1 MSDITKTIIR
11 ITVAFLAVSLDELF
25 TLILFYATVLHGKDS
40 DMILNDIIIGQ
51 LLGFSIIVILSL
63 SGRLFLAVL
72 SMQVLCLIG
81 IVPLLIGCQQLYKVV
96 KFWMKSYSKQH
107 QHSKSDPEASVETVS
122 LDIITKNSYQSVSE
136 DCSQHSDNE
145 SDSDS
150 DIGDSPIVS
159 LLKDK
164 VGNIFNTSTLIVCAT
179 ILSEETEE
187 VGVFLPIIA
196 SSHSNSN
203 VFLMV
208 ITLYILLGLMNLL
221 AYSLV
226 QHRKFGSFIS
236 KYSKNIVPF
245 ILIGL
250 GVYVLSNS
258 TIASYF

>member
-25 TLILFYATVLHGKDS
+25 TLILFYATVLYGKDS
-40 DMILNDIIIGQ
+40 DMIFNDIIIGQ

-81 IVPLLIGCQQLYKVV
+81 IVPLLIGCQQLYKVA
-96 KFWMKSYSKQH
+96 KFWMKSYFKQH
-107 QHSKSDPEASVETVS
+107 QHSKNDPEALVETVS
-122 LDIITKNSYQSVSE
+122 LDVITKNSYQSVSE

-150 DIGDSPIVS
+150 HIGDSTVS

-164 VGNIFNTSTLIVCAT
+164 IGNIFNTSTLIVCAT
-179 ILSEETEE
+179 ILSEGTEE

-203 VFLMV
+203 VFLIV